1 MIKESM
7 RSIWQT
13 MRSLFSQRAA
23 LAIFAGLYVLLLAAL
38 YGFIAIR
45 EATIWQV
52 LLTLLFVALAPVIFF
67 LLQAVIIDHAR
78 TGQIN
83 WPQALRDST
92 KLVLVTLPVI
102 LLGLGIMWLLN
113 RWQLRHFPTP
123 YFGPAAIDPI
133 TNKVIVRPPL
143 HRPTI
148 LFATARGL
156 IFGIL
161 LPLTLIHLW
170 VAVAG
175 QNLLSFVRGGRVF
188 LKSLGHILGRAFA
201 PGSVLIYSVGLIFFA
216 LIPYELLFVHVVVP
230 GTKREFMVFTVRLVL
245 VFLFILLGWI
255 ITLATFS
262 RTNQAL
268 TIEVPEPAA
277 ATEDQAMS

>member
-13 MRSLFSQRAA
+13 TRSMFSQRAA
-23 LAIFAGLYVLLLAAL
+23 LAIFAGLYVLLLAVL

-45 EATIWQV
+45 EATLWQV

-92 KLVLVTLPVI
+92 KLALVAVPII

-113 RWQLRHFPTP
+113 RWQRHFPAP
-123 YFGPAAIDPI
+123 YFYPPAVDP
-133 TNKVIVRPPL
+133 TTSQVAVRPPL
-143 HRPTI
+143 HRPSI
-148 LFATARGL
+148 LFAAARAL

-175 QNLLSFVRGGRVF
+175 QDLLTLVRGGRAS
-188 LKSLGHILGRAFA
+188 LKKLGLILGRAFA
-201 PGSVLIYSVGLIFFA
+201 PGSVLIYSVGLLFFA

-262 RTNQAL
+262 RTNPIV
-268 TIEVPEPAA
+268 TTEIPEPAVA
-277 ATEDQAMS
+277 ETH

>member
-13 MRSLFSQRAA
+13 TRSLLSQRAS
-23 LAIFAGLYVLLLAAL
+23 LAIFAGLYVLLLAVL

-45 EATIWQV
+45 EATVWQV
-52 LLTLLFVALAPVIFF
+52 LLTLLFIALAPVIFF
-67 LLQAVIIDHAR
+67 LLQAAIIDHAR

-92 KLVLVTLPVI
+92 KLALVAVPVI

-113 RWQLRHFPTP
+113 RWQRHFPAP
-123 YFGPAAIDPI
+123 YSYPGAVDPA
-133 TNKVIVRPPL
+133 TNQVRVAPL

-148 LFATARGL
+148 LFATSRAL
-156 IFGIL
+156 IFGVL
-161 LPLTLIHLW
+161 LPLVLIHLW

-175 QNLLSFVRGGRVF
+175 QNLLAFVRGGRVF
-188 LKSLGHILGRAFA
+188 LKRLGHILGRAFA
-201 PGSVLIYSVGLIFFA
+201 PGSVLVYSVGLIFFA

-230 GTKREFMVFTVRLVL
+230 GTKREFIVFIVRLVL
-245 VFLFILLGWI
+245 VFLFILLGWT

-262 RTNQAL
+262 RTNQNF
-268 TIEVPEPAA
+268 TTEIPEPAA
-277 ATEDQAMS
+277 EEQAVS